1 MLYKQKYLK
10 YKKKY
15 NELKLKGGTLEAPG
29 LTYMYDM
36 NIRPL
41 YNDDSISNNISLD
54 EYKKITSLNDILY
67 FKHIYGIDFP
77 DNIIK
82 KILKK
87 FNLYY
92 KKLYL
97 RGVGIENY
105 PYGIYQLKNLI
116 TLSND
121 FLFLLINNIIK
132 APELILHT
140 LTHDDKNFI
149 EVIRFEKDVNDNFVL
164 QNTISEKI
172 SDPGYI
178 LKGIYYY
185 PCIGSGIFLHYKNIQ
200 YYFNKLDAITEMH
213 GLLIEQEQ
221 AQAQAQ
227 AQAQTDIVVQ
237 PSRLASS
244 YVYEG
249 STKFQKL
256 VKADNKFTKI
266 SKELIIQNFIE
277 KYTFGRFD
285 ASKNISLA
293 NLDFIINK
301 VKRFNYLNN
310 VGYLEYLFKTFCSNK
325 LCLPN
330 IKDMIYELYYKI
342 FSCKLTFSMLKSYI
356 HSFDDTSDVYV
367 ALDKLQPSMSDISIS
382 DLLKDKN
389 ILNNFIIRNEYLS
402 TLIKKIKDDHEF
414 DISSEDSDQLVNNI
428 MIEIYTQI
436 YTANFNQVFI
446 DSTLFYYARKLKID
460 TVVLLC
466 EPLDKSQNI
475 GTEVISIE
483 DFQADTFNRTI
494 NCAKIKYDMVA
505 DFNPSLTIYLNTIS
519 EYENT

>member
-105 PYGIYQLKNLI
+105 PYGIYQLKNFI

-121 FLFLLINNIIK
+121 FLFLLTNNIIK

-149 EVIRFEKDVNDNFVL
+149 EVIRFEKDVNDNYVL
-164 QNTISEKI
+164 QNITSEKI

-185 PCIGSGIFLHYKNIQ
+185 PCIGSGIFLHYKNIK
-200 YYFNKLDAITEMH
+200 YYYNKLNAITEMH
-213 GLLIEQEQ
+213 HALIALEKSTAQEVSLEQSTVNRTTS
-221 AQAQAQ
+221 AFGYGDTSKYAK
-227 AQAQTDIVVQ
+227 IVD
-237 PSRLASS
+237 P
-244 YVYEG
+244 
-249 STKFQKL
+249 K
-256 VKADNKFTKI
+256 NKFTNI
-266 SKELIIQNFIE
+266 SKENIIKNFIE

-285 ASKNISLA
+285 PSKNITLA
-293 NLDFIINK
+293 NLDFIINN

-310 VGYLEYLFKTFCSNK
+310 VGYLEYLFKTFCSK
-325 LCLPN
+325 SCSSA
-330 IKDMIYELYYKI
+330 IKNNIYELYYKI
-342 FSCKLTFSMLKSYI
+342 FSCTLTFSMLIKYI
-356 HSFDDTSDVYV
+356 NSFDSNSDVYT
-367 ALDKLQPSMSDISIS
+367 ALERLQPENPDINIS
-382 DLLKDKN
+382 ELLKNKN

-402 TLIKKIKDDHEF
+402 TLIKKIKNDPTSV
-414 DISSEDSDQLVNNI
+414 ISPEESNQLVNNI

-446 DSTLFYYARKLKID
+446 DSTLFYYARKLEID

-466 EPLDKSQNI
+466 EPTDKSQNI

-483 DFQADTFNRTI
+483 DFQGDTFNRTI